1 MRLSENQ
8 MIRIGI
14 FSIIAILLS
23 ILLQCEAATIQRENS
38 QCILYEKSN
47 SNEKT
52 GIIELGSGDYR
63 SIYNGFKNDK
73 TVGSVFVKLGCQ
85 LTVWKGKIALFRMY

>member
-1 MRLSENQ
+1 

-14 FSIIAILLS
+14 FSVIAILLS
-23 ILLQCEAATIQRENS
+23 TLLLCEAVTIQSENS

-47 SNEKT
+47 SNEKN

-63 SIYNGFKNDK
+63 SIYNGFKNDQ
-73 TVGSVFVKLGCQ
+73 TVGSVFVNIGCQ
-85 LTVWKGKIALFRMY
+85 LTVWKGKIKILKLYQFVI